1 MGINEVYN
9 STGNGVVY
17 VTLTFVL
24 VDLHQLPSTGFNV
37 SIEISLLIVG
47 RLAVSAHPDVHGD
60 SEGLGSAHVWPPSP

>member
-24 VDLHQLPSTGFNV
+24 VDLDQLPSTGFNV
-37 SIEISLLIVG
+37 SIEVLLLVVG
-47 RLAVSAHPDVHGD
+47 GLAVSAHPDVHGD
-60 SEGLGSAHVWPPSP
+60 SEGIPSLHEKSPCP